1 MTTISEP
8 DTMALAVTGVTKHYD
23 SGFVLDD
30 VTFDLPK
37 GYIMGLIGPNGAGK
51 STLIKLILN
60 MIRRDHGSIQVLGLD
75 NIIDEEA
82 VKERLGVVFDSS
94 YLYEQWKVSKVERIV
109 APLYP
114 AWNGD
119 RYRRYLDDFGL
130 GGAQNGKK
138 KIKDL
143 SRGMQMKL
151 MLAIALSHD
160 AKLLILDEPTSGLDV
175 LARDELMDMLH
186 AYIEDGEHSVLFST
200 HITVDLERAAD
211 FITYITGGRLYY
223 TGPKDEFE
231 ESFRIVKGGPG
242 ELAQLPAGVVLG
254 SHTYQTGF
262 DALVRSDSLG
272 TVSAAVADIVV
283 EPASIDDII
292 RLTNSVIPSRLR
304 PRPRLHS
311 RRSAMGTLTETV
323 PSRAVRARRG
333 NRGLATALHLDLA
346 YLLGDGA
353 MQSFASVL
361 LAPVFSI
368 MFNGGAFVDG
378 FGFRLGVIMAVFSP
392 AMMVLTV
399 PLIDMQSGY
408 RLRGLAP
415 ASRRNQMASRYLMG
429 LALAVYGAVV
439 IALIDGVQPLVRRD
453 WSFTGNLWVAGVG
466 GLAIVLIIAVIM
478 PVSCLWDKIIGLQI
492 TVWVFYVVTLI
503 GVFIPSVLPVS
514 MIAKVMGVV
523 DAVVSHR
530 FWLSAMLVAVSAAA
544 YAVSYAIAVRVYKAK
559 EW

>member
-1 MTTISEP
+1 
-8 DTMALAVTGVTKHYD
+8 
-23 SGFVLDD
+23 
-30 VTFDLPK
+30 
-37 GYIMGLIGPNGAGK
+37 
-51 STLIKLILN
+51 
-60 MIRRDHGSIQVLGLD
+60 
-75 NIIDEEA
+75 
-82 VKERLGVVFDSS
+82 
-94 YLYEQWKVSKVERIV
+94 
-109 APLYP
+109 
-114 AWNGD
+114 
-119 RYRRYLDDFGL
+119 
-130 GGAQNGKK
+130 
-138 KIKDL
+138 
-143 SRGMQMKL
+143 
-151 MLAIALSHD
+151 
-160 AKLLILDEPTSGLDV
+160 
-175 LARDELMDMLH
+175 
-186 AYIEDGEHSVLFST
+186 
-200 HITVDLERAAD
+200 
-211 FITYITGGRLYY
+211 
-223 TGPKDEFE
+223 
-231 ESFRIVKGGPG
+231 
-242 ELAQLPAGVVLG
+242 
-254 SHTYQTGF
+254 
-262 DALVRSDSLG
+262 
-272 TVSAAVADIVV
+272 
-283 EPASIDDII
+283 
-292 RLTNSVIPSRLR
+292 
-304 PRPRLHS
+304 
-311 RRSAMGTLTETV
+311 MGTLTETV

-408 RLRGLAP
+408 
-415 ASRRNQMASRYLMG
+415 RRNQMASRYLMG

>member
-1 MTTISEP
+1 M
-8 DTMALAVTGVTKHYD
+8 
-23 SGFVLDD
+23 
-30 VTFDLPK
+30 
-37 GYIMGLIGPNGAGK
+37 
-51 STLIKLILN
+51 
-60 MIRRDHGSIQVLGLD
+60 
-75 NIIDEEA
+75 
-82 VKERLGVVFDSS
+82 
-94 YLYEQWKVSKVERIV
+94 
-109 APLYP
+109 
-114 AWNGD
+114 
-119 RYRRYLDDFGL
+119 
-130 GGAQNGKK
+130 
-138 KIKDL
+138 
-143 SRGMQMKL
+143 
-151 MLAIALSHD
+151 
-160 AKLLILDEPTSGLDV
+160 
-175 LARDELMDMLH
+175 
-186 AYIEDGEHSVLFST
+186 
-200 HITVDLERAAD
+200 
-211 FITYITGGRLYY
+211 
-223 TGPKDEFE
+223 
-231 ESFRIVKGGPG
+231 
-242 ELAQLPAGVVLG
+242 
-254 SHTYQTGF
+254 
-262 DALVRSDSLG
+262 
-272 TVSAAVADIVV
+272 
-283 EPASIDDII
+283 
-292 RLTNSVIPSRLR
+292 
-304 PRPRLHS
+304 
-311 RRSAMGTLTETV
+311 
-323 PSRAVRARRG
+323 
-333 NRGLATALHLDLA
+333 HLDLA

-378 FGFRLGVIMAVFSP
+378 FGFRLGVVMAVFSP

-478 PVSCLWDKIIGLQI
+478 PVSCLWDNIIGLQI
-492 TVWVFYVVTLI
+492 TVGVFYVVTLI
-503 GVFIPSVLPVS
+503 GTFIPSVLPVS